1 MRHIVACVI
10 LGVLLFL
17 IGCSGASTETG
28 PAPPTVEI
36 QDVLNL
42 GVMVHLEGWD
52 DDTNEAKFRQH
63 AALLREYATLFEEYG
78 ARLTLESKEMTDG
91 AIRWHDNVMLEMQN
105 RGHGIGVH
113 ADVGGSM
120 RDTLPEMRLE
130 LTNMKSQLESLGV
143 MVRHVSGVN
152 SHCDWVTA
160 AVDSGF
166 EFVTGV
172 VSYALLSLPEEERP
186 IAIPDGARPGEF
198 HQAYP
203 FSVEG
208 RLHAW
213 RAENGSNWI
222 DDNPNGDLVIIP
234 SGEGLAYSYE
244 ESLGNVELGGVQ
256 SFTLEDIYAFEQRLS
271 SILEYIES
279 DESTQPYTYY
289 LSWSLGTALDKNLM
303 EQWLQMVD
311 KYVALGKVKWKT
323 IPEMYDD
330 YSRWEIETG
339 RR

>member
-1 MRHIVACVI
+1 MNRVNV
-10 LGVLLFL
+10 FL
-17 IGCSGASTETG
+17 IVVALIAGMVSCCQ
-28 PAPPTVEI
+28 PAPATVEI
-36 QDVLNL
+36 QTVLNL
-42 GVMVHLEGWD
+42 GIMVHLEGWD
-52 DDTNEAKFRQH
+52 DGTNEAKFRQH

-78 ARLTLESKEMTDG
+78 AKLTLESKEMTDG
-91 AIRWHDNVMLEMQN
+91 SIQWHDNVLLEMEN

-113 ADVGGSM
+113 ADVGSSM

-143 MVRHVSGVN
+143 TVRHVSGVN

-160 AVDSGF
+160 VVDSGF

-172 VSYALLSLPEEERP
+172 VSYALLSLPEEKRP
-186 IAIPDGARPGEF
+186 IVIPDGARPGEF

-213 RAENGSNWI
+213 RSEDGSNWI
-222 DDNPNGDLVIIP
+222 DDNPDGDLVIVP

-256 SFTLEDIYAFEQRLS
+256 NFTVEDIYAFEQELN
-271 SILEYIES
+271 SILDYIES
-279 DESTQPYTYY
+279 DKSTQPYTYY
-289 LSWSLGTALDKNLM
+289 LSWSLGKALDKNLM

-311 KYVALGKVKWKT
+311 EYVALGKVQWKT

-330 YSRWEIETG
+330 YVGWETETD

>member
-1 MRHIVACVI
+1 LGVIRVKRISIFSIIVA
-10 LGVLLFL
+10 L
-17 IGCSGASTETG
+17 IAGMLGCSQA
-28 PAPPTVEI
+28 APPTAEI
-36 QDVLNL
+36 QTVLNL
-42 GVMVHLEGWD
+42 GIMVHLEGWD
-52 DDTNEAKFRQH
+52 DDTDEAKFRHH

-78 ARLTLESKEMTDG
+78 AKLTLESKEMTEG
-91 AIRWHDNVMLEMQN
+91 ATRWDDNVLLEMQN

-120 RDTLPEMRLE
+120 RDTLSEMRLE
-130 LTNMKSQLESLGV
+130 LTDMKSQLESLGV
-143 MVRHVSGVN
+143 TVRHVSGIN

-160 AVDSGF
+160 AVESGF

-186 IAIPDGARPGEF
+186 IVIPYGARPGEF

-222 DDNPNGDLVIIP
+222 DDNPDGNLVIIP

-244 ESLGNVELGGVQ
+244 ESLGNVELGGAQ
-256 SFTLEDIYAFEQRLS
+256 NFTVEDIYAFEQQLN

-289 LSWSLGTALDKNLM
+289 LSWSFGQAFDRNLM

-311 KYVALGKVKWKT
+311 QYVVLGKVQWKT

-330 YSRWEIETG
+330 YVRWETDTG
-339 RR
+339 RG